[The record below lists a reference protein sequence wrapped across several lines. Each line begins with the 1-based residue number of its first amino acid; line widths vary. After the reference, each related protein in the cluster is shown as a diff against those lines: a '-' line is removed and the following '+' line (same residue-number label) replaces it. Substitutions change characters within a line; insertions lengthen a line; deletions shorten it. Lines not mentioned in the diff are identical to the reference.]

1 VDDYTE
7 PIVAH
12 LEAIRNTELGFG
24 TRNSEVGVGARNSV
38 SFEGIP
44 VFLLG
49 HSMGGLVALFASFV
63 NAHLFKVK
71 NWPYLTYLYLT

>member
-1 VDDYTE
+1 MDDYTE

-63 NAHLFKVK
+63 HAHLFKVK
-71 NWPYLTYLYLT
+71 IWPNLTYLYLT